1 MASVPLKWSIKASVG
16 VYRVVLYVYPPR
28 FRAAYGREM
37 AQVFRGSCR
46 EAVARRGPPGL
57 LPLWGATLRDLAVT
71 AAQEWG
77 DALGIAR
84 HRRLRMRPRASYP
97 GRYGM
102 MRRRRHGPF
111 GELYRALKRM
121 RSGFMSRP
129 AMRTLPESITLGPGI
144 TEADRRRTR
153 PTERALIFARDE
165 AEWHH
170 HTHVGTEHL
179 LLGLLR
185 EREGVAA
192 KVLYVLGVD
201 TEAVRRDVE
210 FIIGRGER
218 EVVGEAIGLTRRA
231 RRVLE
236 LAGDEMRA
244 MNARYIGTEHL
255 LLGMLR
261 EGEGIA
267 AGALNRA
274 GVHLDAVRAEVPRA
288 SGEMGA

>member
-1 MASVPLKWSIKASVG
+1 
-16 VYRVVLYVYPPR
+16 
-28 FRAAYGREM
+28 
-37 AQVFRGSCR
+37 
-46 EAVARRGPPGL
+46 
-57 LPLWGATLRDLAVT
+57 
-71 AAQEWG
+71 
-77 DALGIAR
+77 
-84 HRRLRMRPRASYP
+84 
-97 GRYGM
+97 
-102 MRRRRHGPF
+102 
-111 GELYRALKRM
+111 
-121 RSGFMSRP
+121 
-129 AMRTLPESITLGPGI
+129 MRTLPESITLGPGI